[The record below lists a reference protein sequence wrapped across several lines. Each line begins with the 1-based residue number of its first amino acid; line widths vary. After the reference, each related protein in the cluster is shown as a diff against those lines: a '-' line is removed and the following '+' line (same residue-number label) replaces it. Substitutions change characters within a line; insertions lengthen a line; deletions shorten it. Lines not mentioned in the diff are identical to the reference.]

1 MKEYHVVLQPDQS
14 GVEFYIDY
22 GMAGQVFG
30 AMIQRLS
37 QKGIP
42 YNSAHVP
49 QADHYLP
56 NNLER
61 ESRQHAIFLFMLC
74 LWMRGGVES
83 DTATIFLK
91 KFHEEKPE
99 YFNPSM
105 YFDRRNITVQ
115 GLIDNI
121 KAELIRY
128 RLNQRVEE
136 NSIGWV
142 YNMRKLARH
151 WDSDPRLLMIDK
163 PDFEVL
169 SKRIIGKTR
178 GGNFDFVNEDSP
190 NGFMYFREKMASMIA
205 YFLMDA
211 KLVQLFVTPV
221 PVDFHVLRLLTSNL
235 IIRVKGKDVEQ
246 SVGIDFYRPLTLRLA
261 REVTE
266 WYSRVYKVSP
276 IALCDAL
283 WLLSRTL
290 CRSNPGNSGYVYDE
304 RRKEIKRD
312 QEENK
317 QSYLP
322 TNFNVDS
329 DLKSEEPIIKGRK
342 RYKGLRFDVNEL
354 FSKNKI
360 DRVRGTCG
368 ACPVKDFC
376 KYNISS
382 GFYYVGGK
390 LVPERLRFDPPNDQ
404 SDLMDHPAFVGS
416 DKARI
421 DPTVRFTE
429 IYFS

>member
-1 MKEYHVVLQPDQS
+1 MKEYHFVLQPDQS

-22 GMAGQVFG
+22 RMAEQVFG
-30 AMIQRLS
+30 AMVQRLG

-49 QADHYLP
+49 QADHFLP

-61 ESRQHAIFLFMLC
+61 DSRQHAVFLFMLC

-105 YFDRRNITVQ
+105 YFDRGNITVQ

-121 KAELIRY
+121 KVELIRY
-128 RLNQRVEE
+128 RLNQRIDE
-136 NSIGWV
+136 NAAGWV

-151 WDSDPRLLMIDK
+151 WDSDPRSLMIDK
-163 PDFEVL
+163 PNFEVL

-178 GGNFDFVNEDSP
+178 GGNFDFINEDSP
-190 NGFMYFREKMASMIA
+190 NGFMFFREKMASMIA

-211 KLVQLFVTPV
+211 KLVPLFVTPV

-235 IIRVKGKDVEQ
+235 IIRVKDKDIEQ
-246 SVGIDFYRPLTLRLA
+246 SVGIDFYRPVTLRLA

-266 WYSRVYKVSP
+266 WYSKEYKVSP

-304 RRKEIKRD
+304 RRKKIKRD
-312 QEENK
+312 QEEIL
-317 QSYLP
+317 QPHLDTDYI
-322 TNFNVDS
+322 
-329 DLKSEEPIIKGRK
+329 LKFEEPIIKGRK
-342 RYKGLRFDVNEL
+342 RYKGLRFNENEL
-354 FSKNKI
+354 FSANRIEK
-360 DRVRGTCG
+360 VRSTCG
-368 ACPVKDFC
+368 VCPVKDFC

-382 GFYYVGGK
+382 GFYYIGGK
-390 LVPERLRFDPPNDQ
+390 LVPERLRFDPPNGQ
-404 SDLMDHPAFVGS
+404 SDLMEHPAFIGS
-416 DKARI
+416 DKAKV

-429 IYFS
+429 IHFS

>member
-14 GVEFYIDY
+14 DVEFYIDY
-22 GMAGQVFG
+22 KMAEKVFG
-30 AMIQRLS
+30 AMIARLG

-42 YNSAHVP
+42 YNLAHVP

-56 NNLER
+56 SNLEKGSR
-61 ESRQHAIFLFMLC
+61 EHAIFLFMLC

-83 DTATIFLK
+83 DTATIFLR

-99 YFNPSM
+99 YFNPLM
-105 YFDRRNITVQ
+105 YYDRENITIQ
-115 GLIDNI
+115 GFVDSI
-121 KAELIRY
+121 KVELTHY
-128 RLNQRVEE
+128 RLSQRVEE
-136 NSIGWV
+136 NSFGWV

-151 WDSDPRLLMIDK
+151 WDSDPRLIMSDK
-163 PDFEVL
+163 PSFEVL

-178 GGNFDFVNEDSP
+178 GGNFDFINEDSP

-211 KLVQLFVTPV
+211 KLVTLFVTPV

-235 IIRVKGKDVEQ
+235 IIRVRGKDVEQ
-246 SVGIDFYRPLTLRLA
+246 SVGIDFYHSETLRLA
-261 REVTE
+261 REVTQ
-266 WYSRVYKVSP
+266 WYSKEYKVSP

-290 CRSNPGNSGYVYDE
+290 CRGNPGNSGYVYDE
-304 RRKEIKRD
+304 RRKKIKRIQKKD
-312 QEENK
+312 K
-317 QSYLP
+317 HSYLSEHLD
-322 TNFNVDS
+322 VDS
-329 DLKSEEPIIKGRK
+329 DSKESTVKGRK
-342 RYKGLRFDVNEL
+342 RYKGLRFNEYDL
-354 FSKNKI
+354 FHKSKIEK
-360 DRVRGTCG
+360 VRSTCG
-368 ACPVKDFC
+368 VCPVKDFC

-382 GFYYVGGK
+382 GFYYIGGR
-390 LVPERLRFDPPNDQ
+390 LVPERLRFDPPNNQ
-404 SDLMDHPAFVGS
+404 TDLMNHPAFSGS